1 MSTVQKL
8 TYYQVVKV
16 YKENGLR
23 KTIRGKNQ
31 IDIFI

>member
-1 MSTVQKL
+1 MTDNVNSTKIL

-23 KTIRGKNQ
+23 KTIREKTK
-31 IDIFI
+31 